1 MIRIG
6 IGYDSHRLVE
16 GRPFILGGQ
25 RIAFEKGLLGH
36 SDADAVAHAVTDA
49 ILGAAGAGDM
59 GGLFPDS
66 DPKWKDA
73 DSLVILRL
81 AREHINRLGFH
92 PVQAD
97 VTIICERPRLGVYKE
112 AMAQAIAGEL
122 GIPPDSVGIKAKT
135 NEGMG
140 FVGRGEELGRGE
152 GSTRRLLPASRSP
165 GAGLTSIT
173 SGAPP
178 CVTGHLLVAQECVC
192 LL

>member
-1 MIRIG
+1 VIRVG
-6 IGYDSHRLVE
+6 IGYDSHRFAE

-25 RIAFEKGLLGH
+25 RIAFEKGLLGY
-36 SDADAVAHAVTDA
+36 SDADAVAHAVADA

-81 AREHINRLGFH
+81 AREHINRMGFH
-92 PVQAD
+92 PLQAD
-97 VTIICERPRLGVYKE
+97 VTIICEKPHLGVYKV

-122 GIPPDSVGIKAKT
+122 GVTPDAVGIKAKT

-140 FVGRGEELGRGE
+140 FVGRGEG
-152 GSTRRLLPASRSP
+152 
-165 GAGLTSIT
+165 
-173 SGAPP
+173 
-178 CVTGHLLVAQECVC
+178 VAVLAVATVEAR
-192 LL
+192 

>member
-1 MIRIG
+1 MIRVG
-6 IGYDSHRLVE
+6 IGYDSHRLVA

-49 ILGAAGAGDM
+49 ILGAAGAGDL
-59 GGLFPDS
+59 GSLFPDT

-73 DSLVILRL
+73 DSLVLLRL

-92 PVQAD
+92 PLQAD
-97 VTIICERPRLGVYKE
+97 ITIICEKPRLGVYKE

-122 GIPPDSVGIKAKT
+122 GIHADSVGIKAKT

-140 FVGRGEELGRGE
+140 FIGRGE
-152 GSTRRLLPASRSP
+152 G
-165 GAGLTSIT
+165 
-173 SGAPP
+173 
-178 CVTGHLLVAQECVC
+178 VAVLAVATVEAR
-192 LL
+192 